1 MQNKPR
7 ILLINDDGIDAEGLR
22 YLWQALHPIGDLYII
37 APAIEQSG
45 SGVGITLRSPLLIEP
60 VEWENNTPAWKVR
73 GTPAD
78 CVKMA
83 VSKILPFKPDLI
95 VSGINRGSNS
105 GKNIF
110 YSGTV
115 GGVIEGVLRDIPG
128 IAFSLACE
136 GIPNPNYNVPA
147 KYISSIVQHV
157 LDEPLPRG
165 TFLNVNFPTEGDDIV
180 GFKLARQGKGYWLE
194 NLHERL
200 HPDGKPYYWLGG
212 VWNTQ
217 EEHEESDVHY
227 LQKGYMTAVPI
238 HIEELTCHGTLEG
251 RKDTFE
257 NLFHKTKDGQKV

>member
-1 MQNKPR
+1 MQNKPK
-7 ILLINDDGIDAEGLR
+7 ILITNDDGIEAEGLHH
-22 YLWQALHPIGDLYII
+22 LSEALSGIGELYII

-45 SGVGITLRSPLLIEP
+45 SGVGITLRSPLLIESVP
-60 VEWENNTPAWKVR
+60 WKNNIPAWKVS

-110 YSGTV
+110 YSGTI
-115 GGVIEGVLRDIPG
+115 GGVIEGVLRHIPG
-128 IAFSLACE
+128 IAFSCE
-136 GIPNPNYNVPA
+136 GFLNPNFHIAA
-147 KYISSIVQHV
+147 KYIAAIVQHV
-157 LDEPLPRG
+157 LDEPLPKG
-165 TFLNVNFPTEGDDIV
+165 TFLNINFPTENGDIV

-217 EEHEESDVHY
+217 EEHEDSDVRY
-227 LQKGYMTAVPI
+227 LREGYMTAVPI
-238 HIEELTCHGTLEG
+238 HIEELTHHGLIED
-251 RKDTFE
+251 RKATFE
-257 NLFHKTKDGQKV
+257 DLFHKCK